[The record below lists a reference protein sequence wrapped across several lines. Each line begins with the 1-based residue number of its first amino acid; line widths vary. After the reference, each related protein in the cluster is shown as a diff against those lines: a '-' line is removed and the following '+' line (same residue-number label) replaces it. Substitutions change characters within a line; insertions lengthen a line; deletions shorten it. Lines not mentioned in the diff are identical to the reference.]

1 LRIVAES
8 FYTIIFRRIKYVTYT
23 VE

>member
-1 LRIVAES
+1 LHIAVES